1 MSVLS
6 KVKEAAP
13 QATQFAWDE
22 CCKIFILENEAQAQ
36 EAKERGFTV
45 LDIKGNLNKAW
56 KESCVLK
63 FINFWDLDKDAVIP
77 QCEDF

>member
-13 QATQFAWDE
+13 EATQFAWDE
-22 CCKIFILENEAQAQ
+22 CHKIYIIESKREATEAEKFGYRILNIEDDLE
-36 EAKERGFTV
+36 T
-45 LDIKGNLNKAW
+45 AW

-63 FINFWDLDKDAVIP
+63 FINFWHLGKGPIIP